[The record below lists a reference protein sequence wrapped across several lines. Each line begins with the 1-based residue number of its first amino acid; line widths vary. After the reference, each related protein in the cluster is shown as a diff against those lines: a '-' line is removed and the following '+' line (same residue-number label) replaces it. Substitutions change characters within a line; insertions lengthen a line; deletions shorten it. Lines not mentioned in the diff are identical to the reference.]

1 MSYIGYIEGLAD
13 IQAMAAE
20 RHARERVR
28 LALDASAD
36 ECARA
41 QASFAEA
48 MSAPGARASAGASFA
63 TRTLCERLR
72 DAYRVATG
80 RATVRA

>member
-41 QASFAEA
+41 QASFAA
-48 MSAPGARASAGASFA
+48 MSVPAARASAGASFA
-63 TRTLCERLR
+63 TRATLARLR